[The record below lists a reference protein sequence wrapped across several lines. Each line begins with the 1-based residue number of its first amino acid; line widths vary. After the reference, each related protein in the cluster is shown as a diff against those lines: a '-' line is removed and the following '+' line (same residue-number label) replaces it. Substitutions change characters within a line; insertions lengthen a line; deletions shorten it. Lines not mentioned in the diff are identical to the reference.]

1 MSELL
6 YQTLYIISGTMWT
19 LVYIFIILRGLKDK
33 TCGMPFIALAFNITW
48 EVLYSTVFKDGNWMH
63 QVTTSVWALLDVVIL
78 YTWFKY
84 GRRNWP
90 SRLPSRTFVPSSIFI
105 VAIAGVI
112 VYFAKRGLH
121 DEIGAYM
128 AFLQNLL
135 MSVLFI
141 NMLLQ
146 RGNLFGQSIG
156 IAVAKLLGT
165 LSITIIFYIVHW
177 KFITLMGGL
186 IFTFDLLYLLMV
198 LNQGRLV
205 WPFRLKL
212 RS

>member
-19 LVYIFIILRGLKDK
+19 LVYIFIIIRGFKEK

-90 SRLPSRTFVPSSIFI
+90 RRLSVASFVPASIFI
-105 VAIAGVI
+105 VAVAGVI
-112 VYFAKRGLH
+112 VYFAKRELH

-141 NMLLQ
+141 NMLVQ
-146 RGNLFGQSIG
+146 RGNLSGQSAG
-156 IAVAKLLGT
+156 IAIAKLIGT
-165 LSITIIFYIVHW
+165 LSITIIFYIVRW
-177 KFITLMGGL
+177 KFITLIGGL
-186 IFTFDLLYLLMV
+186 IFTFDFLYLLMV

-205 WPFRLKL
+205 WPIRLKL